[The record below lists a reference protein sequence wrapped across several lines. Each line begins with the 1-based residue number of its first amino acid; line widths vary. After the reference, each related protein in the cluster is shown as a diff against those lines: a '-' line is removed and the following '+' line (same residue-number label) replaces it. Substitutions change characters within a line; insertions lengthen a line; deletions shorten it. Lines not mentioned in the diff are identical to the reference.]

1 MSKNKTLEKYT
12 KLMGS
17 GWARVL
23 LPFLESQQMKDI
35 AVAIKADVDAGNQ
48 VYPMFDDIF
57 RPFYECPWENLHTVF
72 LAVNP
77 YFKGQSDGLLF
88 SCRPKSTKRE
98 SVTDFP
104 AVLNKIQDAIEEDY
118 ADGLFLNRKS
128 DLSAWGTQGVL
139 LLPIDLTT
147 IKDKPTAH
155 INLWKPFIEYVL
167 VTISTY
173 NTGVVHVMFG
183 PHAKSL
189 DKFVKKETHSC
200 EYLEHPMSAVKEKR
214 MWEHKNIF
222 TRLNNIVKFL
232 NNTTVNWT
240 K

>member
-1 MSKNKTLEKYT
+1 
-12 KLMGS
+12 MGS

-23 LPFLESQQMKDI
+23 LPFLESDEMKKI
-35 AVAIKADVDAGNQ
+35 AVAIKAEVDAGNQ

-88 SCRPKSTKRE
+88 SCRPKSNKPGA
-98 SVTDFP
+98 VTSFP

-118 ADGLFLNRKS
+118 ADGLFLQRNP
-128 DLSAWGTQGVL
+128 DLSKIAIQGVL

-155 INLWKPFIEYVL
+155 INLWKPFIECVL
-167 VTISTY
+167 KTIGAQ
-173 NTGVVHVMFG
+173 NVGVVHVMFG
-183 PHAKSL
+183 PHAKAL
-189 DKFVKKETHSC
+189 DKFVNKATHSC
-200 EYLEHPMSAVKEKR
+200 EYREHPMSAVKEKR
-214 MWEHKNIF
+214 PWKHENIF
-222 TRLNNIVKFL
+222 TRLNAIVKFL
-232 NNTTVNWT
+232 NNTQVDWT